1 MGLDMYLRSTEQ
13 FKSVKWT
20 YTNEEI
26 EANEDLKRMESGFLR
41 TITLTTSDR
50 TIELRNYYIQSIK
63 LTNNLF
69 SEVSEIKDITE
80 DTITICYWNET
91 HKKYEE
97 CTINKSNI
105 AEVTFNLAYWR
116 KANQIH
122 AWFIK
127 EVQKGVDDCGE
138 YKVTSKQLEA
148 LKELCREVLKKNS
161 NNFSSAN
168 LPTQAGFFFGS
179 TEYDEY
185 YYSDVKDTLEQLSN
199 IKEDGI
205 YSYHSS
211 W

>member
-13 FKSVKWT
+13 FKSIKWT
-20 YTNEEI
+20 YTDEQI
-26 EANEDLKRMESGFLR
+26 ETNEDLKRMESGFLR

-50 TIELRNYYIQSIK
+50 TIELRNYEVQSIK

-80 DTITICYWNET
+80 DTITTSYWNEAQ
-91 HKKYEE
+91 KKYEE
-97 CTINKSNI
+97 VTINKSNI

-122 AWFIK
+122 AWFVN

-138 YKVTSKQLEA
+138 YKVTGKQLEA
-148 LKELCREVLKKNS
+148 LKELCKEVLEKNS

-179 TEYDEY
+179 TGYDEY
-185 YYSDVKDTLEQLSN
+185 YYSDVKNTLEQLSN